1 VDKDKLLAKRGTPQR
16 DIEVDVGTVT
26 VRGLTRA
33 EVVQCRDESGKT
45 IDVELIALAM
55 VDPVLTLEEAG
66 IWLETA
72 PAGDY
77 VNVLT
82 AVTELSGMSEGAATK
97 SVPPVRGRP
106 RRK

>member
-1 VDKDKLLAKRGTPQR
+1 MDKAKLLAKRGTSQR
-16 DIEVDVGTVT
+16 DVQVDVGTVK

-33 EVVQCRDESGKT
+33 EVIQCRDETGKT

-55 VDPVLTLEEAG
+55 TDPQLTAEEAG

-77 VNVLT
+77 VKVLT
-82 AVTELSGMSEGAATK
+82 AVSELSGLIEGADK
-97 SVPPVRGRP
+97 SGLSGA
-106 RRK
+106 

>member
-1 VDKDKLLAKRGTPQR
+1 MDKAKLLAKRELGFREVT
-16 DIEVDVGTVT
+16 VDVGVVK

-33 EVVQCRDESGKT
+33 EIVKCKDETGKT

-55 VDPVLTLEEAG
+55 VDPELTVKEAG

-82 AVTELSGMSEGAATK
+82 AVSELSGLTEGAAQK
-97 SVPPVRGRP
+97 SVS
-106 RRK
+106 